1 MARGFSTSGDIV
13 RNTIDGVD
21 FSTIWAE
28 FEETIRLRNRDR
40 DSLRAMLS
48 FSTTAAGEAVAQTS
62 SLDDFEDASEYGV
75 PKAIRN
81 DLTSLVLG
89 YNLKDR
95 DLAARY
101 TYQFLRDADRSQ
113 IEAVHQS
120 ALDADNRQIFKSVLG
135 ALLNNTARV
144 NPEGLAVKPLWN
156 NDGTVPPDWNGVA
169 FAGSHNHYVVSGSAT
184 FDGGDIRDA
193 FQQVAHHGYGSPD
206 VGGRVIVFLNPVQA
220 EQARGFV
227 KGAAATDP
235 FDFIPGPT
243 APAYLTTETL
253 VGDRP
258 PAQVGAIP
266 IRQRAAERVQP
277 RSQRLRRRGRD
288 VRQQRPEEPDR
299 VQGAPAVGVQRPP
312 SDPGLVIRLPASGL
326 VLHEDV
332 GHRRSPAGRRSGRS
346 GQGRWRLR
354 HPGRVRDGHRLMD
367 ATYLAT
373 TASLDRHA
381 AAQAW
386 ADRQFPENECATN
399 NSRIVTCSLC
409 EAGGVRRRAHPA
421 ARHVISTR

>member
-21 FSTIWAE
+21 FSTIWSE
-28 FEETIRLRNRDR
+28 FAETIRLRNRDR

-62 SLDDFEDASEYGV
+62 SLDDFEDASEFGV
-75 PKAIRN
+75 PKSIRN

-144 NPEGLAVKPLWN
+144 NPENLVVKPLWN

-169 FAGSHNHYVVSGSAT
+169 FAGSHNHYIVSGSAT

-193 FQQVAHHGYGSPD
+193 FQAVAHHGYGSPD

-220 EQARGFV
+220 ELARGFV

-258 PAQVGAIP
+258 PAQVGAIAIFGQYGSALLSESSLVPNGYVVSVATFGSNDQRNP
-266 IRQRAAERVQP
+266 IGFREHLRPEYRGLRQIPGSSSDYPLQDSYYTRTWGTGVRQRGGAAVVQ
-277 RSQRLRRRGRD
+277 
-288 VRQQRPEEPDR
+288 VK
-299 VQGAPAVGVQRPP
+299 A
-312 SDPGLVIRLPASGL
+312 
-326 VLHEDV
+326 
-332 GHRRSPAGRRSGRS
+332 
-346 GQGRWRLR
+346 
-354 HPGRVRDGHRLMD
+354 
-367 ATYLAT
+367 
-373 TASLDRHA
+373 
-381 AAQAW
+381 
-386 ADRQFPENECATN
+386 
-399 NSRIVTCSLC
+399 
-409 EAGGVRRRAHPA
+409 AGGYDIPA
-421 ARHVISTR
+421 EYATVIA